1 MKRARPTE
9 RNSVSGSGE
18 VSNPAMNKC
27 LWSLTSLFLLI
38 PNGEVGVKERV
49 KFLSRF
55 MQVRQVFNF
64 AVGRTKDGTQN
75 VKRQK
80 P

>member
-1 MKRARPTE
+1 VFVVFDLA
-9 RNSVSGSGE
+9 
-18 VSNPAMNKC
+18 
-27 LWSLTSLFLLI
+27 FLLI

-55 MQVRQVFNF
+55 MQVCQVFNF
-64 AVGRTKDGTQN
+64 VVGRTKDGTQN

>member
-1 MKRARPTE
+1 VFV
-9 RNSVSGSGE
+9 VSDL
-18 VSNPAMNKC
+18 A
-27 LWSLTSLFLLI
+27 FLLI

-49 KFLSRF
+49 KFLSQF
-55 MQVRQVFNF
+55 MQVRQVLHF

-75 VKRQK
+75 VKANIRFGHGRS

>member
-1 MKRARPTE
+1 
-9 RNSVSGSGE
+9 
-18 VSNPAMNKC
+18 
-27 LWSLTSLFLLI
+27 LLI

-49 KFLSRF
+49 KFLSQF
-55 MQVRQVFNF
+55 MQVRQVLHF